1 MFLHQIT
8 DWDDAY
14 ANAPHI
20 PGGERWPAAWIEP
33 ARRYRDA
40 MLATG
45 RAELDV
51 AYGSRPRNRFD
62 LFLPDG
68 EPAGL
73 IVYVHGGYWLRNE
86 KSFWSHLARGAVL
99 AGHAVAMPAYSLC
112 PEVRIADITREI
124 GQAIEA
130 AAARVSGPIRLV
142 GHSAGGH
149 LATRMVSSTSPLPE
163 GTRHRIAHTLS
174 ISGVHDLRPL
184 LRTALNATLRL
195 DADEAL
201 RESPALLE
209 PLPGTRLTC
218 WVGSAERAEFVR
230 QNALLASI
238 WKGLGAATAAVEEP
252 DRHHFDAVDGLA
264 DPEHPLARTLLTG

>member
-40 MLATG
+40 TLATG

-163 GTRHRIAHTLS
+163 DTRHRIAHTLS

-201 RESPALLE
+201 RESPVLLE

-252 DRHHFDAVDGLA
+252 DRHHFDVVDGLA

>member
-40 MLATG
+40 TLATG

-163 GTRHRIAHTLS
+163 DTRHRIAHTLS

-201 RESPALLE
+201 RESPVLLE

-264 DPEHPLARTLLTG
+264 NPEHPLARTLLTG